1 VVKTYEKGSKVG
13 NMINVSMVKNR
24 SIADK
29 VIGNI
34 EKVIVGKRDI
44 VELTFIS
51 LICGGHI
58 LIEDVPGVGKTSLAY
73 SLAKSIN
80 CSFNRIQFTPDVMPS
95 DITGF
100 SMYNQKT
107 GEFEFRPGSI
117 MSHIV
122 LADEIN
128 RATPK
133 TQSSLLEVMEKGQVT
148 VDGVTYK
155 VPTPFMVLATQN
167 PVEYLGTYPLPE
179 AQLDRFFMKI
189 SIGYPSP
196 ADEAEILARFQVDDP
211 LEKLMP
217 VVETTDII
225 RLQEDVKNVYVDKT
239 LNRYIVD
246 IINGTRVHKDI
257 AMGAS
262 PRGSLFL
269 LRAAQAWALYNKRN
283 FVIPDDIKKMAVPV
297 VSHRIMLK
305 QEAKLRGRHSE
316 DIISEIIN
324 KIKVPVVDR
333 HEA

>member
-1 VVKTYEKGSKVG
+1 
-13 NMINVSMVKNR
+13 MINVGMAKSRN
-24 SIADK
+24 IADK
-29 VIGNI
+29 IIGNI
-34 EKVIVGKRDI
+34 EKVIVGKRNI
-44 VELTFIS
+44 VELTLIS

-80 CSFNRIQFTPDVMPS
+80 CSFSRIQFTPDVMPS

-100 SMYNQKT
+100 SIYNQKT

-155 VPTPFMVLATQN
+155 VPAPFMVIATQN
-167 PVEYLGTYPLPE
+167 PVEYHGTYPLPE

-211 LEKLMP
+211 LDELIP

-225 RLQEDVKNVYVDKT
+225 RLQSEVKNVYIDKT

-246 IINGTRVHKDI
+246 IINGTRIHKDI
-257 AMGAS
+257 AIGAS

-269 LRAAQAWALYNKRN
+269 MRASQAWALYNKRS
-283 FVIPDDIKKMAVPV
+283 FVLPDDIKKMAAPV
-297 VSHRIMLK
+297 ISHRIILK
-305 QEAKLRGRHSE
+305 QEAKLRGRNSE
-316 DIISEIIN
+316 DIISEIIS

>member
-1 VVKTYEKGSKVG
+1 
-13 NMINVSMVKNR
+13 MINVGIAKNR

-29 VIGNI
+29 IIGNI
-34 EKVIVGKRDI
+34 EKVIVGKRNI
-44 VELTFIS
+44 VELTLIS

-155 VPTPFMVLATQN
+155 VPAPFMVLATQN
-167 PVEYLGTYPLPE
+167 PVEYHGTYPLPE

-196 ADEAEILARFQVDDP
+196 ADETEILTRFQVDDP
-211 LEKLMP
+211 LDKLMP
-217 VVETTDII
+217 VVETEDII
-225 RLQEDVKNVYVDKT
+225 RLQSEVKNVYIDKS
-239 LNRYIVD
+239 LSRYIVD
-246 IINGTRVHKDI
+246 IINETRTHTDI
-257 AMGAS
+257 AIGSS

-269 LRAAQAWALYNKRN
+269 LRAAQAWALYNKRS

-297 VSHRIMLK
+297 ISHRIILK
-305 QEAKLRGRHSE
+305 QESKLRGHNSE
-316 DIISEIIN
+316 NIITEIIN

>member
-1 VVKTYEKGSKVG
+1 
-13 NMINVSMVKNR
+13 MINVGMAKSR

-29 VIGNI
+29 IIGNI
-34 EKVIVGKRDI
+34 EKVIVGKRNI
-44 VELTFIS
+44 VELTLIS

-80 CSFNRIQFTPDVMPS
+80 CSFSRIQFTPDVMPS

-107 GEFEFRPGSI
+107 GEFEFKPGSI
-117 MSHIV
+117 MNHVV

-155 VPTPFMVLATQN
+155 VPAPFMVVATQN
-167 PVEYLGTYPLPE
+167 PVEYHGTYPLPE

-196 ADEAEILARFQVDDP
+196 ADETEILIRFQLEDP
-211 LEKLMP
+211 LDKLMP

-225 RLQEDVKNVYVDKT
+225 RLQSEVKNVYIEKT
-239 LNRYIVD
+239 LSRYIVD
-246 IINGTRVHKDI
+246 IISGTRTHKDI
-257 AMGAS
+257 AIGAS

-269 LRAAQAWALYNKRN
+269 MRAAQAWALYNKRS
-283 FVIPDDIKKMAVPV
+283 FVIPDDIKRMAVPV
-297 VSHRIMLK
+297 ISHRIILK

-316 DIISEIIN
+316 DIISEIIS

-333 HEA
+333 NEA